1 MARLTRWSS
10 SLLCL
15 FVSCLCLLAAAPAQ
29 VSPDLY
35 SGLQWRDIGPHHGGR
50 IASVTGVIGQPGVYY
65 AGMPQ
70 SGAWKTTNAGVT
82 WFPIF
87 DKVTSVD
94 SVGAIQV
101 APSDPNIVYAGSGDS
116 VAGSDGDGMYK
127 STDAGRTWTHIG
139 LEDTIKINK
148 ILIDPKDPNIVV
160 ASAEGDARHSG
171 GGIYRSTDGGAT
183 WKNVLKPEG
192 VSGTRDLAYA
202 FDRPNVM
209 FATSQGT
216 GRSFGPPDSSRKT
229 IPAMLFKS
237 TDEGQTWTR
246 ITTLPD
252 YPGRIG
258 VAVAMNTDARRLY
271 VIGNAIEK
279 GSGLF
284 RSDDGGQTWQHMAGD
299 DMRIQNGQGNYNCGV
314 YVDPKDPDIVYT
326 ISTAAYKSVDGGK
339 TFHAFKGAP
348 GGEDYHPLWIDPTNG
363 ERMLFGA
370 DQGAAVTLDG
380 GNSWSTWYTEPL
392 GQFYHVST
400 DNQYPYWVLG
410 AQQDTGAAMTLSR
423 GDYGQINEFDW
434 LPLPSSEFGPIVADP
449 LHPNIIYGVG
459 YGPGGGG
466 SGIVKINMATRQWES
481 VAPNF
486 GAEAAKYRTGRD
498 TWKRFDTAFDPSALY
513 VGFQC
518 LVVTRD
524 GAATWKD
531 FSPDLT
537 VEKGK
542 PPVACGTPE
551 PPAPAAPGVRRGG
564 GPSIADFAIST
575 VKKGVF
581 WSVSTNGQI
590 YNTMDDGRH
599 WNNVSNITGL
609 PANFD
614 FNTIEAG
621 QEDAETAYVSGR
633 IGNGRGPQT
642 GTVDTDV
649 PFIWRT
655 HDGGKTWTKIVNGLP
670 SDGAAGSWVNV
681 VREDPEQKGLLF
693 AGTESSV
700 YVSFD
705 DGDHWQSL
713 RLNLPTTSVRGLVFH
728 THDHMNDIV
737 IGTYGRGFWV
747 LDDMS
752 PLREIA
758 AKASAIAAAPA
769 YLFKPGDAI
778 RSRENIN
785 WDQPMSVELPHSD
798 NPPFGAIL
806 YYHLSQ
812 PPKGDITLQVFD
824 ASGNLVR
831 TMSSKLPPPIEGQA
845 YPRYW
850 LATPEDR
857 ALPLAVG
864 TDRTNWDLRYDDP
877 PAFQHDLE
885 NQMNMVP
892 GHTTPG
898 PHGPLALPGTYTLK
912 LTVDGQVYSQKLLV
926 RNDPR
931 VGETPA
937 VMAALEQQHRLTMA
951 AYNGMKESYAGNDEV
966 LAVRHQLDAL
976 MQGSLPADVAGQAKA
991 VETKLATFGGVV
1003 EARRGGFF
1011 GGPRPQPGAMQ
1022 SFQALN
1028 NSLNTMVSMMQ
1039 VGMDMAPTPAQI
1051 ATWQHDCTEYNRT
1064 VTAWKVMQS
1073 QDLAAFNK
1081 LLAQNNLQPITVTP
1095 TPLTDPSCSFQA
1107 KGK

>member
-1 MARLTRWSS
+1 MTRLSRWSS
-10 SLLCL
+10 SLLGLTICCGAL
-15 FVSCLCLLAAAPAQ
+15 LTLAAAQ
-29 VSPDLY
+29 VNPDLY

-50 IASVTGVIGQPGVYY
+50 IASVTGAIGQPGVYY

-87 DKVTSVD
+87 DKITSVD

-127 STDAGRTWTHIG
+127 STDAGQTWTHIG

-148 ILIDPKDPNIVV
+148 ILIDPQDPNIVV
-160 ASAEGDARHSG
+160 ASTEGDARHTG

-209 FATSQGT
+209 FATTQGT
-216 GRSFGPPDSSRKT
+216 GRAFGPPDSRRKT

-258 VAVAMNTDARRLY
+258 VAVAMNTDSRRVY
-271 VIGNAIEK
+271 CIGNAIK
-279 GSGLF
+279 KSTGLL
-284 RSDDGGQTWQHMAGD
+284 RSDDAVHSWQHMGGN

-314 YVDPKDPDIVYT
+314 YVDPKNPDVVYT

-363 ERMLFGA
+363 RRMLFGA

-380 GNSWSTWYTEPL
+380 GNTWSTWYTEPL

-400 DNQYPYWVLG
+400 DNSYPYWVLG

-449 LHPNIIYGVG
+449 LHPEIIYGVG

-486 GAEAAKYRTGRD
+486 GAEADKYRTGRD

-518 LVVTRD
+518 LVVTHD
-524 GAATWKD
+524 GAMTWKD

-537 VEKGK
+537 VAKGK
-542 PPVACGTPE
+542 PAVACGTPE
-551 PPAPAAPGVRRGG
+551 PPAPPTPGARRGG
-564 GPSIADFAIST
+564 GPAIADFAIST

-590 YNTMDDGRH
+590 YNTMDGGRH
-599 WNNVSNITGL
+599 WNNVSNISDL
-609 PANFD
+609 PADFA

-642 GTVDTDV
+642 SSVDTDV
-649 PFIWRT
+649 PYIWRT
-655 HDGGKTWTKIVNGLP
+655 HDGGKSWTKIVNGLP
-670 SDGAAGSWVNV
+670 SDGVAGSWVNV

-752 PLREIA
+752 PLREVA

-769 YLFKPGDAI
+769 YFFKPGDAI

-785 WDQPMSVELPHSD
+785 WDQPMSVELPHSL

-812 PPKGDITLQVFD
+812 PPRGEVTLQVFD
-824 ASGNLVR
+824 SAGSLVR
-831 TMSSKLPPPIEGQA
+831 TITSKLPPPIEGQA

-850 LATPEDR
+850 LASPADR
-857 ALPLAVG
+857 ALPVAIG
-864 TDRTNWDLRYDDP
+864 TNRTHWDLRYDDP
-877 PAFQHDLE
+877 PAFEHDLE
-885 NQMNMVP
+885 NQMNMVA
-892 GHTTPG
+892 GSTTPG

-912 LTVDGQVYSQKLLV
+912 LTVDGQVYTQKLV
-926 RNDPR
+926 VHNDPR
-931 VGETPA
+931 VGESPA

-951 AYNGMKESYAGNDEV
+951 AYQGMKDSFTGNDEV
-966 LAVRHQLDAL
+966 IAVASQLDAL
-976 MQGSLPADVAGQAKA
+976 MKGSLPADVATQAKA
-991 VETKLATFGGVV
+991 VNTKLATFGGVP
-1003 EARRGGFF
+1003 EPRRGGF

-1028 NSLNTMVSMMQ
+1028 NSYNTMVSMMQ
-1039 VGMDMAPTPAQI
+1039 VGMDMAPTPAQV
-1051 ATWQHDCTEYNRT
+1051 ATWQHDCSEYNRT
-1064 VTAWKVMQS
+1064 VAAWKAMQT

-1081 LLAQNNLQPITVTP
+1081 VLSQNNLQTITVTP
-1095 TPLTDPSCSFQA
+1095 TPLTDPSC
-1107 KGK
+1107 GKEK